1 VRRLVVL
8 CSAIVA
14 MDTIFFAA
22 LTPLLP
28 HYVDEFGLS
37 KTSAGVL
44 VATYGVG
51 ALLAALPAGLVA
63 SRLGPKRAAL
73 TGLCVVA
80 AASVGFALAAS
91 EWQLDL
97 ARLFQGAGSVFSWS
111 GALAWLVADAPRERR
126 GELLGTAMGSAVF
139 GALLGPVVG
148 AIASVAGVR
157 PTFAGVAALAL
168 VLAGFAAATP
178 GAAPETQP
186 LSEVRQAFRDGA
198 LLTGVWLV
206 VLPALLF
213 GVLIVLVSLKLH
225 GHGWGGVAIGAL
237 FLGVTALEVALN
249 PMLGRFTDRA
259 GRMRPVRAALIASI
273 GVSVGLALT
282 TDPAGLVVLTFAAGL
297 AYGAFYTPALA
308 IVSDSA
314 ERLRLAQGLAF
325 GIMNAGWAVGAVTGP
340 AAGGK
345 LADLAGDSLP
355 YLLLAGICLATL
367 LAVRARRVVP
377 VSARA

>member
-1 VRRLVVL
+1 
-8 CSAIVA
+8 

-148 AIASVAGVR
+148 AIASVAGGR

-168 VLAGFAAATP
+168 VLAG
-178 GAAPETQP
+178 
-186 LSEVRQAFRDGA
+186 
-198 LLTGVWLV
+198 
-206 VLPALLF
+206 
-213 GVLIVLVSLKLH
+213 VS
-225 GHGWGGVAIGAL
+225 GG
-237 FLGVTALEVALN
+237 
-249 PMLGRFTDRA
+249 
-259 GRMRPVRAALIASI
+259 
-273 GVSVGLALT
+273 
-282 TDPAGLVVLTFAAGL
+282 
-297 AYGAFYTPALA
+297 
-308 IVSDSA
+308 
-314 ERLRLAQGLAF
+314 
-325 GIMNAGWAVGAVTGP
+325 
-340 AAGGK
+340 
-345 LADLAGDSLP
+345 
-355 YLLLAGICLATL
+355 
-367 LAVRARRVVP
+367 
-377 VSARA
+377 

>member
-1 VRRLVVL
+1 MRRLVVL

-37 KTSAGVL
+37 KTSAGLL
-44 VATYGVG
+44 VAMYGVG
-51 ALLAALPAGLVA
+51 ALIAALPAGLVA

-80 AASVGFALAAS
+80 AASVGFAVAGT

-97 ARLFQGAGSVFSWS
+97 ARLFQGAGSVFSWA
-111 GALAWLVADAPRERR
+111 GALAWLVAEAPRERR
-126 GELLGTAMGSAVF
+126 GELLGTTMGAAVF

-148 AIASVAGVR
+148 AVASVAGVR
-157 PTFAGVAALAL
+157 PTFIGVAALSL
-168 VLAGFAAATP
+168 VLAGFAAART
-178 GAAPETQP
+178 GVAPELQP
-186 LSEVRQAFRDGA
+186 LSEVRPAFRDRA
-198 LLTGVWLV
+198 LLTGIWLIA
-206 VLPALLF
+206 LPALLF
-213 GVLIVLVSLKLH
+213 GVLIVLVSLQLH

-237 FLGVTALEVALN
+237 FLGVTAVEVALN
-249 PMLGRFTDRA
+249 PLLGRLTDRA
-259 GRMRPVRAALIASI
+259 GPMLPIHGALVGSV
-273 GVSVGLALT
+273 GVSLGLAFT
-282 TDPAGLVVLTFAAGL
+282 STPAALVVLTVAAGI
-297 AYGAFYTPALA
+297 AFGAFYTPALA
-308 IVSDSA
+308 IVSGSA
-314 ERLRLAQGLAF
+314 ERLGVAQGMAF

-355 YLLLAGICLATL
+355 YLLLAAICLATL
-367 LAVRARRVVP
+367 LAVRARRVAP
-377 VSARA
+377 VSVRA